1 MTRSNTIQS
10 LPTPNPRSMKFT
22 AEGRR
27 FALAGVYSFN
37 TPDEAIGNTLAEA
50 LFSVPGVA
58 NVLIL
63 PDFVTVSL
71 ADAGEWP
78 KRLPRVL
85 ELMEAY
91 SEVID

>member
-1 MTRSNTIQS
+1 
-10 LPTPNPRSMKFT
+10 MKFT

-27 FALAGVYSFN
+27 FAPAGMFSFS
-37 TPDEAIGNTLAEA
+37 TPREAIGNTLAEA

-58 NVLIL
+58 NVFIL

-71 ADAGEWP
+71 SDAEEWP
-78 KRLPRVL
+78 KRLPRLL
-85 ELMEAY
+85 ELMEEY